1 MQEKEFQ
8 LRTAL
13 PAIIICTSAAIS
25 VSAPMNCF
33 TSLGNVL
40 FTFHVQGCSAL
51 VIVVVVVVGTLVVV
65 LASFQHDNTSTS
77 PNISGTD
84 SACQPTKQP
93 VQLTDKQTDG
103 PSASGTQLPSCWVLF
118 GFWAIKF
125 VVLQLSVNVH
135 TPTHTHTHNPS
146 APRCVGNFCNF
157 KDTILP
163 KVSAIVAQTKHFK
176 SSAMASF
183 IHI

>member
-40 FTFHVQGCSAL
+40 FTFHVQGCFAL
-51 VIVVVVVVGTLVVV
+51 VIVVAVPFLVVV

-77 PNISGTD
+77 PNISSTE
-84 SACQPTKQP
+84 
-93 VQLTDKQTDG
+93 
-103 PSASGTQLPSCWVLF
+103 
-118 GFWAIKF
+118 
-125 VVLQLSVNVH
+125 
-135 TPTHTHTHNPS
+135 
-146 APRCVGNFCNF
+146 
-157 KDTILP
+157 
-163 KVSAIVAQTKHFK
+163 
-176 SSAMASF
+176 
-183 IHI
+183 

>member
-1 MQEKEFQ
+1 
-8 LRTAL
+8 
-13 PAIIICTSAAIS
+13 
-25 VSAPMNCF
+25 MNCF

-51 VIVVVVVVGTLVVV
+51 VIVVVVVVVGTLVVV

-93 VQLTDKQTDG
+93 VRQTDKQTDG

-135 TPTHTHTHNPS
+135 TPTQTHTHNPS
-146 APRCVGNFCNF
+146 APRLVISATSKIQFY
-157 KDTILP
+157 P
-163 KVSAIVAQTKHFK
+163 KYLRLSLKRSISNALQWPHL
-176 SSAMASF
+176 F
-183 IHI
+183 IYKRNLQLIQKKGA